1 MTPGAY
7 LKDRL
12 IDVAL
17 VALAALGVGAMLAL
31 LGDGWDAALAG
42 AALVAGCGA
51 LALAVGYARRRR
63 FYRELARC
71 VEELDKTYH
80 VAALLEEPTF
90 LEGRLAFEA
99 LEAAGKAAADDVA
112 AHKQQ
117 AEAYRDYIELWIHE
131 IKTPIAAA
139 GLMAAGLHG
148 PEASKLKGELDRI
161 EGYVEQALYYARSTS
176 LAQDFSIRPVSLAL
190 TAREVCKKH
199 ARYLVEQ
206 GVAPAFELDEGAQ
219 VFADGKWLAFVMGQ
233 VVANAAKYGAHT
245 VRFSAREEGEGAA
258 GRTVLEIADDGCGI
272 PAADVPRV
280 FDRGFTG
287 ENGRRTGSSTGMGLY
302 LAALMCERMGLGI
315 AVASEEGAGTRVLLT
330 FPHDRRRMDS
340 SSLSNT

>member
-1 MTPGAY
+1 MVLAAY

-12 IDVAL
+12 AAVAFI
-17 VALAALGVGAMLAL
+17 ALAALGVGAMLML

-42 AALVAGCGA
+42 AALVAGCGTAA
-51 LALAVGYARRRR
+51 LAIGYARRRR
-63 FYRELARC
+63 FCRELSRC
-71 VEELDKTYH
+71 VDDLDKTYYA
-80 VAALLEEPTF
+80 AALLEEPDF
-90 LEGRLAFEA
+90 LEGRLAYRA
-99 LEAAGKAAADDVA
+99 LEAVGKAAADDVA

-148 PEASKLKGELDRI
+148 PEAAKLKGELDRI

-176 LAQDFSIRPVSLAL
+176 LAQDFAIRQVDLARL
-190 TAREVCKKH
+190 ARDVCKKH

-206 GVAPAFELDEGAQ
+206 GVAPVFELDEGA
-219 VFADGKWLAFVMGQ
+219 VAFADAKWLAFVMGQ
-233 VVANAAKYGAHT
+233 VVANAAKYGAT
-245 VRFSAREEGEGAA
+245 SVRFSTREEGQGAS

-315 AVASEEGAGTRVLLT
+315 AVASEEGFGTRVLIT
-330 FPHDRRRMDS
+330 FPRDRRRLD
-340 SSLSNT
+340 SLSNP